1 MIINQKFN
9 LSCIHKFPSLN
20 LKSIFTG
27 ARRKGNQDVKG
38 LRKLHN
44 YQNKLAEFN
53 TWKKRASP
61 EDVEYQEIEIG
72 NFVSFYQILYTR
84 FQTEKKILEA
94 LADAFSGI
102 PRLGMGMVLI

>member
-1 MIINQKFN
+1 M
-9 LSCIHKFPSLN
+9 
-20 LKSIFTG
+20 
-27 ARRKGNQDVKG
+27 KG

-72 NFVSFYQILYTR
+72 NFISFYQILYTR
-84 FQTEKKILEA
+84 FQTEKKNPG
-94 LADAFSGI
+94 S
-102 PRLGMGMVLI
+102 LG